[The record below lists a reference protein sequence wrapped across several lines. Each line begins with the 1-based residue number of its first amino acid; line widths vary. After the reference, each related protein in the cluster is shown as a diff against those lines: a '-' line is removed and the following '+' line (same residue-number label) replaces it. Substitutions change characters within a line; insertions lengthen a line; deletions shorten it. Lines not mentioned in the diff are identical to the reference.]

1 MRVVASRLPLHLW
14 ALGVCGMA
22 GASHV
27 IRGESVTAL
36 LSWLSSKSQVPS
48 VRCLVALTSECLRC
62 VSVSCVCVCTCII
75 ICVCVCMCVKL
86 NKHSASEK

>member
-1 MRVVASRLPLHLW
+1 MSRVRVVASRLPLHLW
-14 ALGVCGMA
+14 ALGVCGVA

-48 VRCLVALTSECLRC
+48 
-62 VSVSCVCVCTCII
+62 
-75 ICVCVCMCVKL
+75 MCAV
-86 NKHSASEK
+86 

>member
-1 MRVVASRLPLHLW
+1 MSRVRVVASRLPLHLW
-14 ALGVCGMA
+14 ALGVCGVA

-48 VRCLVALTSECLRC
+48 VRRLVALTSECLRC
-62 VSVSCVCVCTCII
+62 MSVSCVF
-75 ICVCVCMCVKL
+75 VCVHAYSYVCV
-86 NKHSASEK
+86 SACVLS